1 MTKETL
7 KTANAIQEDIV
18 YLTKKLAEVTDAI
31 NSIQEDDLVITELRS
46 SSWREKISVG
56 KLLPGEEVLTM
67 YQRRI
72 KEKIKELEKQF
83 DSL

>member
-18 YLTKKLAEVTDAI
+18 YLTKKLTEVTDAI

-56 KLLPGEEVLTM
+56 KLLPGEEILTI
-67 YQRRI
+67 YQGRI

>member
-31 NSIQEDDLVITELRS
+31 NSIQEDDLVIIELRS

-56 KLLPGEEVLTM
+56 KLLSGEEILTM
-67 YQRRI
+67 YQERI